1 MVLPRGSGV
10 LLACVVVWLVVG
22 IRTNASGRAFPDVL
36 GRVGVLIDQLPGD
49 LTDAQI
55 RFAASHFVGTQ
66 KLTLDVSSRLRAVN
80 PGFVV
85 LHYRLANWQGAP
97 GVPYIRDGRTW
108 TSDFAEVDP
117 HEDWFWHNPSGQRV
131 ASDQDGKLL
140 MNVANPGFRAYW
152 RDSLAEQVA
161 AGDYD
166 GVFLDSASPAL
177 LQGEARMPPDPRLAG
192 TGVRTNRLPELGDRT
207 WIEAWQNWIVDLD
220 ASLAARKTPLIPNV
234 GQLITTWD
242 TTDYSLTAGVF
253 SEGYL
258 DPAFAES
265 DWREAANRTLDLVR
279 KNRIVILQNYLRTS
293 DDVARRKYLLANYL
307 LMKGARTYVAYF
319 VGGLPLEWYPEWDV
333 ELGPPLSSA
342 ATVDELARNG
352 VYRRD
357 YSAGTVVVNPS
368 SRTVRVALDRAFRRV
383 DFVGGGSIGPDGVPS
398 GRLAY
403 TRVRTI
409 DLPPTSAEILL
420 HD

>member
-1 MVLPRGSGV
+1 MFLWRVWGV
-10 LLACVVVWLVVG
+10 LLASVVG
-22 IRTNASGRAFPDVL
+22 LLVAEMRTGASSRVFPDVF

-49 LTDAQI
+49 MTDAQI
-55 RFAASHFVGTQ
+55 RFAAAHFVGSQ
-66 KLTLDVSSRLRAVN
+66 KLTLDVSRRLRAVN

-108 TSDFAEVDP
+108 SSDFTEVDP

-152 RDSLAEQVA
+152 RDSLAEQVS

-177 LQGEARMPPDPRLAG
+177 LQGEARMPPDPRLSG
-192 TGVRTNRLPELGDRT
+192 TGVRTNRMPELGDRT
-207 WIEAWQNWIVDLD
+207 WIEAWQDWIGDLD
-220 ASLAARKTPLIPNV
+220 ASLAARNIPLIPNA
-234 GQLITTWD
+234 GALITTWD

-265 DWREAANRTLDLVR
+265 DWRDAANYTLDFVR
-279 KNRIVILQNYLRTS
+279 KNRIVILQNYLRTP

-307 LMKGARTYVAYF
+307 LVKGARTYVAYF
-319 VGGLPLEWYPEWDV
+319 VGGLPLEWYPEWEV
-333 ELGPPLSSA
+333 ELGQPLSSA

-357 YSAGTVVVNPS
+357 FSAGAVVVNPS
-368 SRTVRVALDRAFRRV
+368 PRTVRVALGRSFRRV
-383 DFVGGGSIGPDGVPS
+383 DFVGGGAVGPNGVPG

-403 TRVRTI
+403 TRVGTI
-409 DLPPTSAEILL
+409 ELPPTSAEILL